1 MKLSKTK
8 LKQIIKEEL
17 EGSSRDDA
25 IASLKGLAGVFDKIA
40 QANYASQEDE
50 PGGVDWGY
58 HPGTV
63 TRNIPD
69 PTHGSTIWMTTAE
82 DIEDEYYDELQHAID
97 MLEDKKGT
105 NPIGPRAVKHA
116 HSINHP
122 MAKQLE
128 AEMTRAV
135 DVALPYMKSLV
146 DSGSGMTE
154 NKMKLTKTKL
164 KQIIKE
170 ELELMQEGLADIPRW
185 QGETGEPRKEPM
197 TEYELYAHFSPIV
210 YRLGQFK
217 DDIDYAAGLTASSVD
232 TLQLPEKLHSEITRA
247 YLELERLRIKF
258 AQHIK
263 QDPHPHMR

>member
-17 EGSSRDDA
+17 EASPRDDA
-25 IASLKGLAGVFDKIA
+25 IASLRNLSGVFDKID
-40 QANYASQEDE
+40 QADQS
-50 PGGVDWGY
+50 GGAEWPYVRGKI
-58 HPGTV
+58 V
-63 TRNIPD
+63 SAAN
-69 PTHGSTIWMTTAE
+69 SSAAWMIMAE

-97 MLEDKKGT
+97 RLEDKEGT
-105 NPIGPRAVKHA
+105 NPHGSRTVERAYSIG
-116 HSINHP
+116 HP
-122 MAKQLE
+122 MADEL
-128 AEMTRAV
+128 AAAMTKAV

-146 DSGSGMTE
+146 NSGSEIAE
-154 NKMKLTKTKL
+154 NKMKLSKAKL

-210 YRLGQFK
+210 YRLGQLK
-217 DDIDYAAGLTASSVD
+217 DDIDYAAGLTASSID
-232 TLQLPEKLHSEITRA
+232 TLQLPEKLHSEITRT